1 MAVVGGPVESA
12 SINGRTFGVPA
23 DADVKILIGGD
34 SNKFEMNGDGKTG
47 RIVKEKKAHKVSG
60 LSLNIDDAKDDHQFL
75 QDIIDGFELV
85 DWSVTKPDGT
95 VYSGQGIIT
104 EDAEASIKNAT
115 MEVTIEGPG
124 RAQKQ

>member
-1 MAVVGGPVESA
+1 MAIVGGPIESA
-12 SINGRTFGVPA
+12 SIKGRTFGVPQ
-23 DADVKILIGGD
+23 DADVKIMLGGD

-60 LSLNIDDAKDDHQFL
+60 LQLSIDDDRDDHQFL
-75 QDIIDGFELV
+75 QDIIDGYELV
-85 DWSVTKPDGT
+85 DWSVTKPNGD

-104 EDAEASIKNAT
+104 EDAEASVKNAT